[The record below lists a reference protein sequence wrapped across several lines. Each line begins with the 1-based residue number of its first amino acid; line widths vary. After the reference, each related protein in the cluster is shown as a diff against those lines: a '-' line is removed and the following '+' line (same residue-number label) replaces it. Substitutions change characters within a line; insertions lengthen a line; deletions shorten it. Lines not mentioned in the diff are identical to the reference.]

1 MNHMYSLTVFEQ
13 KYIPFG
19 SVLCGKYYLISGK
32 LYMEMAHCSIIF
44 LILLDQ
50 NSHSPSNIM
59 QDSFNDGRL
68 CYFPESEIIMI
79 LVFI

>member
-32 LYMEMAHCSIIF
+32 LYMEMALCSIIF

-59 QDSFNDGRL
+59 QTLLTMEDYAIFQSQRL
-68 CYFPESEIIMI
+68 
-79 LVFI
+79 